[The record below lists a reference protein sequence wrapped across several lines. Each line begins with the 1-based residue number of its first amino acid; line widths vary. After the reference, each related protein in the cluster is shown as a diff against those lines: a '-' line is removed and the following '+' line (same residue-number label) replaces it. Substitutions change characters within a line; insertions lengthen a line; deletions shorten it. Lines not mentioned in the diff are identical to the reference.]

1 MNRSYKPSFISNIP
15 LSAWIGIVIIAVNL
29 LAAIFA
35 PWIAPHSETEQVGDI
50 WLLPSAA
57 TPFGTDSLGRD
68 MLSRILFG
76 ARTTIAIA
84 LTITIASFI
93 IGIISGFAAA
103 IYGKW
108 VDVVLSRIV
117 DTVMSIPVLIFALM
131 VLSVMGTSIPVLV
144 LTIAL
149 LDATRVFRLARLVA
163 QAIVCQ
169 EYVEAARLRGEGLRW
184 VLTKEILPNAMPP
197 LLAEFGMRFCF
208 TFLFIAGL
216 SFLGLGIQPPYAD
229 WGSMVRYNAQ
239 AINFGQFAPL
249 YPAAAIALL
258 TIGVNLVVDWL
269 LARNSLPHGEEA

>member
-229 WGSMVRYNAQ
+229 WGSMVRDNAQ
-239 AINFGQFAPL
+239 AINFGQFAPP

>member
-1 MNRSYKPSFISNIP
+1 MNKKLS
-15 LSAWIGIVIIAVNL
+15 LSAIPVSAWVGIVIIAINL
-29 LAAIFA
+29 IGALFA
-35 PWIAPHSETEQVGDI
+35 PWLAPHTETEQVGDI
-50 WLLPSAA
+50 WLLPSMH
-57 TPFGTDSLGRD
+57 TPLGTDSLGRD
-68 MLSRILFG
+68 MLSRILYG
-76 ARTTIAIA
+76 ARTTISIA
-84 LTITIASFI
+84 LVITLGAFV
-93 IGIISGFAAA
+93 IGIITGFAAA
-103 IYGKW
+103 IYGRW
-108 VDVVLSRIV
+108 IDVVLSRIV

-131 VLSVMGTSIPVLV
+131 VLSVMGTSVPVLV
-144 LTIAL
+144 MTIAL

-169 EYVEAARLRGEGLRW
+169 EYVEAARLRGEGMIW
-184 VLTKEILPNAMPP
+184 VLRKEILPNAIPP

-229 WGSMVRYNAQ
+229 WGSMVRDNAQ

-269 LARNSLPHGEEA
+269 LARNSLPHGDQA

>member
-1 MNRSYKPSFISNIP
+1 MKRIKRLSIP
-15 LSAWIGIVIIAVNL
+15 LPAAIGLAIIAVNL
-29 LAAIFA
+29 LGALFA
-35 PWIAPHSETEQVGDI
+35 PWLAPHSETEPVGDI
-50 WLLPSAA
+50 WLLPSLQ
-57 TPFGTDSLGRD
+57 TPLGTDNLGRD

-84 LTITIASFI
+84 LSITALSFVT
-93 IGIISGFAAA
+93 GIVAGFTAA
-103 IYGKW
+103 IRGGW
-108 VDVVLSRIV
+108 TDILLTRVV
-117 DTVMSIPVLIFALM
+117 DTLMSIPVLILALM
-131 VLSVMGTSIPVLV
+131 VLSVLGTSIPVLV

-163 QAIVCQ
+163 QGIVCQ
-169 EYVEAARLRGEGLRW
+169 EYVEAARLRGEGLLW
-184 VLTKEILPNAMPP
+184 VLRREILPNAMPP

-229 WGSMVRYNAQ
+229 WGGMVRDNAQ
-239 AINFGQFAPL
+239 AINFGQLAPL

-269 LARNSLPHGEEA
+269 MARNQITLRDEV

>member
-1 MNRSYKPSFISNIP
+1 MNKKFSLSAIP

-29 LAAIFA
+29 IGAIFA
-35 PWIAPHSETEQVGDI
+35 PWLAPHSETEQVGDI
-50 WLLPSAA
+50 WLLPSMH

-68 MLSRILFG
+68 MLSRILYG
-76 ARTTIAIA
+76 ARTTISIA
-84 LTITIASFI
+84 LVITLSAFI
-93 IGIISGFAAA
+93 IGIVTGFAAA

-108 VDVVLSRIV
+108 VDIVLSRIV

-131 VLSVMGTSIPVLV
+131 VLSVMGTSVPVLV

-149 LDATRVFRLARLVA
+149 LDSTRVFRLARLVA

-169 EYVEAARLRGEGLRW
+169 EYVEAARLRGEGLLW
-184 VLTKEILPNAMPP
+184 VLRKEILPNAIPP

-229 WGSMVRYNAQ
+229 WGSMVRDNAQ

-269 LARNSLPHGEEA
+269 LARNSLPHGDQA